1 MSSST
6 SSPVSESGATS
17 SVTESVAPSSPVTKS
32 AGTLENDAD
41 CTDQAKRQRIGGAD
55 PKHRRLRST
64 ATERWATVQQLYGS
78 VENFMAEVTLGG
90 LQAVMCEIE
99 ELEEESIGEGK
110 GKDKGDDK
118 DKDKTNIGGAD
129 PKHDK
134 EGDKA

>member
-1 MSSST
+1 M
-6 SSPVSESGATS
+6 
-17 SVTESVAPSSPVTKS
+17 
-32 AGTLENDAD
+32 ENDAG

-78 VENFMAEVTLGG
+78 VEDFMVAVTLGG
-90 LQAVMCEIE
+90 FQAVMREIE
-99 ELEEESIGEGK
+99 ELEEESIGKGK